1 MTTGK
6 AESLQGRKAKN
17 QKQYL
22 LLIFLFFFLLSCDEG
37 PPIPDEKFMELYVDL
52 LIIQDTTTTNFS
64 LDSVKTLVLDR
75 HNVSPEQY
83 DSTIGYYNSRPEK
96 WIVFFDS
103 ATVYVERLR
112 LEAENQ
118 P

>member
-1 MTTGK
+1 
-6 AESLQGRKAKN
+6 
-17 QKQYL
+17 
-22 LLIFLFFFLLSCDEG
+22 
-37 PPIPDEKFMELYVDL
+37 MELYVDL
-52 LIIQDTTTTNFS
+52 LIIQDTTTTTNFS
-64 LDSVKTLVLDR
+64 LDSVKTLVLNR
-75 HNVSPEQY
+75 YNVSTEQY
-83 DSTIGYYNSRPEK
+83 DSMIRYYNSHPEK

>member
-22 LLIFLFFFLLSCDEG
+22 IIILLFFSFVSCDDG

-83 DSTIGYYNSRPEK
+83 DSTIRYYNSRPEK